1 MSKLIQNYINLAID
15 AVIANPVKLR
25 EVNKE
30 STGYLELVE
39 SIRKDGVVNPITV
52 RLVPGTEGMADQY
65 QLVDGLHRL
74 TAARDAGLTALDVQV
89 KELDDT
95 GVLLMQ
101 ISMNSHTI
109 DTKPVEYTQALK
121 QILAANTFM
130 TLGELG
136 KEIGKSASWIE
147 QRLSLGNIMN
157 DTINELINA
166 GKITLINAYA
176 LATLP
181 EEEQLDWV
189 TQAQTESVA
198 EFAPKV
204 SARVRELKAASRQ
217 AREAAPVGFVAVAI
231 MRKFGDLK
239 KAPADSELIAQLATQ
254 ATSVEEAILVGINYT
269 MNLDALSV
277 AAQETAY
284 NDKKAAQE
292 KAKEERAAKR
302 QEAAAAKAAEASEAM
317 SGDAAEALG

>member
-1 MSKLIQNYINLAID
+1 MSELLQNYLNLAID

-30 STGYLELVE
+30 STSYLELVE
-39 SIRKDGVVNPITV
+39 SIKKDGVVNPITV
-52 RLVPGTEGMADQY
+52 RKVESELGTQY

-74 TAARDAGLTALDVQV
+74 TAARDAGLESLDVQL

-95 GVLLMQ
+95 GVLMMQ

-109 DTKPVEYTQALK
+109 ETRPVEYTQALK
-121 QILAANTFM
+121 QILSANPFM

-136 KEIGKSASWIE
+136 KEIGKSSAWIE
-147 QRLSLGNIMN
+147 QRLSLSNI
-157 DTINELINA
+157 INETIKALIND
-166 GKITLINAYA
+166 GDISLVNAYA

-189 TQAQTESVA
+189 TQAQTESIS
-198 EFAPKV
+198 EFAPKIT
-204 SARVRELKAASRQ
+204 ARVRELKAAARQ
-217 AREAAPVGFVAVAI
+217 ARTAEPAGFVPVAI

-239 KAPADSELIAQLATQ
+239 KAPEDGELIAKLATQ
-254 ATSVEEAILVGINYT
+254 AESIEEAIKIGIQYT
-269 MNLDALSV
+269 MNLDSLSV
-277 AAQETAY
+277 EAQETAY
-284 NDKKAAQE
+284 NDKKAAQA
-292 KAKEERAAKR
+292 KAKDERAVKR
-302 QEAAAAKAAEASEAM
+302 NEAAAAKAAEASEEL